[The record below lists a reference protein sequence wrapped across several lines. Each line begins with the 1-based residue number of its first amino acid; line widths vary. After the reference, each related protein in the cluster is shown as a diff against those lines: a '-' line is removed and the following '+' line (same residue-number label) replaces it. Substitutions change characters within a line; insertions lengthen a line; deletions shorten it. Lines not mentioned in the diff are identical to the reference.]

1 MTIVWIL
8 GLFLLISLI
17 ILTVHLII
25 VKKRYWLGVIVVIII
40 IITPIILSSILHTKK
55 TTAEKKVNKTE
66 KKLKTLKTKEAIFNL
81 PADGTI
87 IDRDSKGQRVQY
99 KAGQY
104 TYLKQLTKPGKY
116 IWINKK
122 TPSWS
127 TSKKSC
133 RSGPATS
140 DGFVRLMS
148 CSGRNMRLEITV
160 K

>member
-1 MTIVWIL
+1 MTEKIL
-8 GLFLLISLI
+8 WKRGLL
-17 ILTVHLII
+17 
-25 VKKRYWLGVIVVIII
+25 VVIII
-40 IITPIILSSILHTKK
+40 IFIISFLGILGLISLAIYDYNKSEYNEPKLEIT
-55 TTAEKKVNKTE
+55 NKTSAFRPRV
-66 KKLKTLKTKEAIFNL
+66 KQTVSAIFNL